1 MSKVG
6 CRPYWLPSEL
16 ISTKVDTCT
25 NATQLDDFLK
35 LMSKVEDVANEKELL
50 AQYACLKPCRFIEY
64 KVSNTI

>member
-6 CRPYWLPSEL
+6 CRPYWLPSKI
-16 ISTKVDTCT
+16 ISTEVDTCT

-35 LMSKVEDVANEKELL
+35 LMSKVEYVADEKELL
-50 AQYACLKPCRFIEY
+50 AGYSCLKPCRFIEY